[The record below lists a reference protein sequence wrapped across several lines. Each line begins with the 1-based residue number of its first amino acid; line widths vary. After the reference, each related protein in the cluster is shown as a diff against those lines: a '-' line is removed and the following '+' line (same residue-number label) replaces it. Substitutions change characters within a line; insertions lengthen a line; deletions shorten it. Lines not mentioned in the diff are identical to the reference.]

1 MFNAVLSI
9 VSRFTTKEVAPVA
22 APVVERRKPENY
34 GVRLAVLCTD
44 LHQAMVENRWKDVET
59 LRKQIDVLLGK

>member
-9 VSRFTTKEVAPVA
+9 VSRFTTKEVVEVA
-22 APVVERRKPENY
+22 APVVEPRPENF

-44 LHQAMVENRWKDVET
+44 LHQAMADNRWKDVEV
-59 LRKQIDVLLGK
+59 LRKQIDALLGK

>member
-9 VSRFTTKEVAPVA
+9 VSRFTTKEVVEEVA
-22 APVVERRKPENY
+22 APIVEPRQVNF

-44 LHQAMVENRWKDVET
+44 LHEAMQAGKWSEVEYY
-59 LRKQIDVLLGK
+59 RKEIDKLMGK